1 MSFCEFAQLYKESF
15 SSQLEVNHVI
25 QQPTEVKKNKCRP
38 SCTRVK
44 FSLMGHNLISL
55 HMPQMFGS
63 RAFKFKLTCN
73 LGVVRFKLSVRI
85 ITMIIGVT

>member
-1 MSFCEFAQLYKESF
+1 MPIRV
-15 SSQLEVNHVI
+15 EVNHVI
-25 QQPTEVKKNKCRP
+25 QQPTEAKQSKCGP
-38 SCTRVK
+38 PCIRVK